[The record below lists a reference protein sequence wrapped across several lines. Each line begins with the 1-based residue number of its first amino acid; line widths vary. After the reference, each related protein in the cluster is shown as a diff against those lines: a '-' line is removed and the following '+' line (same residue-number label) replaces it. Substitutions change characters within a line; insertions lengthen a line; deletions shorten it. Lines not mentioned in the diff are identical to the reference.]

1 MTKTLTETPTK
12 TVPDSKRAMIAL
24 ATNPLQSGFRQAT
37 DRGGD
42 SGGHGRVPSP
52 SRRRRFAA
60 VLPGFGTSAAIT
72 SLVMVALV
80 VFPLSVLVLRA
91 ATLGPAGFV
100 AAAWTPR
107 ARAAYAVSLGASA
120 LAAVISS
127 ALGLVVAWVLARI
140 DFAGRR
146 VLDALVD
153 VPLALPT
160 AVAGLVYSALYVK
173 QGWLGQFLVPLGIQG
188 AYSFLGIV
196 LVLVFVSLPFAV
208 RVVQPVIESLDRDT
222 EEAARMLG
230 ASRAQTFM
238 HVVLPAIL
246 PAVVTGFAL
255 SLARALGEY
264 GSVVFISGNMPFK
277 TEIAPVLI
285 VARLEEFAYAEATAI
300 AVVLLAMSIAL
311 LVVINALQQRLAR
324 NAQ

>member
-1 MTKTLTETPTK
+1 MNA
-12 TVPDSKRAMIAL
+12 PDARTIAFPAA
-24 ATNPLQSGFRQAT
+24 ATHR
-37 DRGGD
+37 
-42 SGGHGRVPSP
+42 SP
-52 SRRRRFAA
+52 GAPASAACGRRRRRGAA
-60 VLPGFGTSAAIT
+60 VLPGFTTSAAIT
-72 SLVMVALV
+72 SLVVTALV
-80 VFPLSVLVLRA
+80 IVPLAVLIVRA
-91 ATLGPAGFV
+91 ASLGPAGFV

-107 ARAAYAVSLGASA
+107 ARAAYGVSLGASA
-120 LAAVISS
+120 VAATIS
-127 ALGLVVAWVLARI
+127 AVLGLLVAWVLARI
-140 DFAGRR
+140 EFPGRR
-146 VLDALVD
+146 LLDALVD

-160 AVAGLVYSALYVK
+160 AVAGLVYSALYVEK
-173 QGWLGQFLVPLGIQG
+173 GWLGHWLVPLGIKG
-188 AYSFLGIV
+188 AYSYLGIV

-222 EEAARMLG
+222 EEAARILG
-230 ASRAQTFM
+230 ASRTQTFLR
-238 HVVLPAIL
+238 VVLPGIL

-300 AVVLLAMSIAL
+300 AVVLLGMSITL
-311 LVVINALQQRLAR
+311 LVVVNALQQRLAR

>member
-1 MTKTLTETPTK
+1 MEDT
-12 TVPDSKRAMIAL
+12 SAMIA
-24 ATNPLQSGFRQAT
+24 FAT
-37 DRGGD
+37 DPRSSAVPAAFQARG
-42 SGGHGRVPSP
+42 VA
-52 SRRRRFAA
+52 RRRRRPA
-60 VLPGFGTSAAIT
+60 VLPGFGVSAAVT
-72 SLVMVALV
+72 SLVVTALV
-80 VFPLSVLVLRA
+80 IVPLAVLVLRA
-91 ATLGPAGFV
+91 ASLGPVAFM

-107 ARAAYAVSLGASA
+107 ARAAYGVSLGASF
-120 LAAVISS
+120 LAATASA
-127 ALGLVVAWVLARI
+127 ALGLLVAWVLARI
-140 DFAGRR
+140 EFTGRR

-160 AVAGLVYSALYVK
+160 AVAGLVYSALYVEK
-173 QGWLGQFLVPLGIQG
+173 GWLGQWLVPAGIHG
-188 AYSFLGIV
+188 AYSYLGIV

-222 EEAARMLG
+222 EEAARILG
-230 ASRAQTFM
+230 ASRFQTFVR
-238 HVVLPAIL
+238 VVLPAIL

-300 AVVLLAMSIAL
+300 AVVLLLMSVAL
-311 LVVINALQQRLAR
+311 LVVVNALQQRFAR